1 MEQLDAQSPERELL
15 RAYVG
20 CVVYL
25 VEYKFMP
32 PVRMRVRLMQGS
44 SRAAEG
50 DVNHSLWPHILTP
63 FTRS

>member
-50 DVNHSLWPHILTP
+50 DVNHSL
-63 FTRS
+63 